1 MNAGPFSCALAS
13 IFFAVTGVYGEQLSE
28 ARVTHVVEKVTLYP
42 PQAAPRQA
50 MAGDVVDYGTSV
62 RTGPKSRCELTF
74 TNQTVA
80 RLGADTTIGFNQAS
94 RSIELGEGAMLFAI
108 PKGGQTRIRIGA
120 INAAS
125 KGATGIVERHGR
137 FYIKFLLLEG
147 EARLSV
153 DARVGESVLLHP
165 GQILIT
171 KPEAVTLPDAAYFD
185 IARVMKTCLLV
196 REFRP
201 LLSTGLI
208 ELEEQKQARL
218 TSKGSY
224 IPSNLVI
231 FGRGTLVSLVQPPPG
246 DGGRKS
252 AAAPEPTH

>member
-13 IFFAVTGVYGEQLSE
+13 IFFAVTGLGAQLND
-28 ARVTHVVEKVTLYP
+28 ARVTQAVKKVTLHP
-42 PQAAPRQA
+42 AQAASHQA
-50 MAGDVVDYGTSV
+50 RVGEIVGGGTSV
-62 RTGPKSRCELTF
+62 RTGPGSRCELTF

-94 RSIELGEGAMLFAI
+94 SSIELGEGAMLFAI

-147 EARLSV
+147 EARLSL
-153 DARVGESVLLHP
+153 DAQVGESILIHP

-171 KPEAVTLPDAAYFD
+171 KPEVTTLPDAAYFD

-201 LLSTGLI
+201 LFSNGLI
-208 ELEEQKQARL
+208 ALEEQKQARL
-218 TSKGSY
+218 TSKGTY

-252 AAAPEPTH
+252 AAASEPKH